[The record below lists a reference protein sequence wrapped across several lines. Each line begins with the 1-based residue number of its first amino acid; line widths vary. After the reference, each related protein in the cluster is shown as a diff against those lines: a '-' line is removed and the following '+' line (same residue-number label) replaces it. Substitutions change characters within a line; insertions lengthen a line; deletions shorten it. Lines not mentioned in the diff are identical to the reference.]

1 VVVLVEWLAHRVSDL
16 RHYLG
21 LFAAPVI
28 WWVQEALFSV
38 VEVPS
43 FLHFQLRA
51 AGSSFGLTTRV
62 RSAWSCRVFSTPVAV
77 AATEIV
83 PWSPAQLVWFVEC

>member
-1 VVVLVEWLAHRVSDL
+1 VERLAHPVSDL

-21 LFAAPVI
+21 LFVAPVI
-28 WWVQEALFSV
+28 WWVQEALFSA

-43 FLHFQLRA
+43 CTFSYA

-62 RSAWSCRVFSTPVAV
+62 RSAWSCHVFSAPVAV
-77 AATEIV
+77 AATEVV
-83 PWSPAQLVWFVEC
+83 PWSPALLVWFVEC